1 MFNEIL
7 SNFVIMKRILNT
19 IIYAACLATVAAH
32 AQTATPQ
39 QTAEMLAA
47 DPAFSHAHVGVKAV
61 RGDGEVMASWNEEK
75 MLGPA
80 SNMKLISTGAA
91 LFSLGPQFRFS
102 TDLAYDGHISDGVL
116 HGNLYIVGGGDPVLG
131 SKDTVAVAL
140 SSVFEEWTQSLK
152 RAGIG
157 RIEGRVIG
165 DGRWLEGMGEEAS
178 WQWGDLGT
186 YYGAGVTGLM
196 FYENMMSF
204 SVSAGATVGDPV
216 KIEPYYPSCSW
227 MDFRYSG
234 VTGEKGTGDQLYM
247 YASEFE
253 PVAEIRGTFGVDRSA
268 KRLDCSNKFPEYTCA
283 VYFKNYLES
292 KGIACRGGAG
302 DFKIRKEWLDGA
314 SGRVP
319 AYGIGADGDS
329 LKVIGSF
336 YSPSLARIAFKTNHE
351 SNNLLAETLFRT
363 LGREN
368 LGSSCRDSSYVA
380 LEAVL
385 KKMHVG
391 VSGLSMQDGS
401 GLSRQNLVSPD
412 FMCRFLGSMMDTP
425 CFEEYL
431 WSLPTPGGNGTLVY
445 NMKGVPQEVRGRFRV
460 KSGSMNGV
468 RCYSGYILPADLTF
482 SEGIGIPQEV
492 KDRIIVFSVMTNN
505 CVSPSWKVRH
515 MLDRFMVELGK

>member
-1 MFNEIL
+1 M
-7 SNFVIMKRILNT
+7 
-19 IIYAACLATVAAH
+19 CLTSMGH
-32 AQTATPQ
+32 AQNADHQ
-39 QTAEMLAA
+39 QTACQLAC
-47 DPAFSHAHVGVKAV
+47 DPVFTHAHVGVKAV
-61 RGDGEVMASWNEEK
+61 RGDGEVIASWNGEK
-75 MLGPA
+75 MLAPA

-91 LFSLGPQFRFS
+91 LYSLGPSFRFS

-140 SSVFEEWTQSLK
+140 TSMFEEWTLALK

-157 RIEGRVIG
+157 RIEGRVVG
-165 DGRWLEGMGEEAS
+165 DGRWLEGMGEDPS
-178 WQWGDLGT
+178 WQLGDLGT
-186 YYGAGVTGLM
+186 YYGAAVTGLM

-204 SVSAGATVGDPV
+204 SVSAGAAVGEPV

-234 VTGEKGTGDQLYM
+234 VTGPKGTGDQLYM

-253 PVAEIRGTFGVDRSA
+253 PVAEIRGSFGIDKPA
-268 KRLDCSNKFPEYTCA
+268 KRLDCSNRFPEYTCA
-283 VYFKNYLES
+283 VYFKNYLAS
-292 KGIACRGGAG
+292 KGISCSGGAA
-302 DFKIRKEWLDGA
+302 DFKLRREWLGEA

-336 YSPSLARIAFKTNHE
+336 YSPYLSRIAFKTNHE

-368 LGSSCRDSSYVA
+368 LGSSCRDSAAVA
-380 LEAVL
+380 IEAVL

-391 VSGLSMQDGS
+391 CTGLSMQDGS
-401 GLSRQNLVSPD
+401 GLSRQNLVSAD
-412 FMCRFLGSMMDTP
+412 FMCRFLGAMMDSP

-431 WSLPTPGGNGTLVY
+431 WSLPVPGYEGTLLY

-468 RCYSGYILPADLTF
+468 RCYSGYILPADF
-482 SEGIGIPQEV
+482 IFVPGAEIPQDV
-492 KDRIIVFSVMTNN
+492 KEKIVIFSVMTNN
-505 CVSPSWKVRH
+505 CTSPSWKVRP
-515 MLDRFMVELGK
+515 MLDRFMVELGR

>member
-1 MFNEIL
+1 M
-7 SNFVIMKRILNT
+7 V
-19 IIYAACLATVAAH
+19 H
-32 AQTATPQ
+32 AQTTDPQ
-39 QTAEMLAA
+39 QTAEMLAD
-47 DPAFSHAHVGVKAV
+47 DPVFSHAHVGIKAV
-61 RGDGEVMASWNEEK
+61 RGDGGVIASVNEEK

-91 LFSLGPQFRFS
+91 LFSLGPEYRFS
-102 TDLAYDGHISDGVL
+102 TDLAYDGHISEGVL

-140 SSVFEEWTQSLK
+140 SSVFEEWSRTLK
-152 RAGIG
+152 SAGIG

-165 DGRWLEGMGEEAS
+165 DGRWLEGMGEDPS
-178 WQWGDLGT
+178 WQLEDLGT

-204 SVSAGATVGDPV
+204 SVSAGAAVGEPV

-234 VTGEKGTGDQLYM
+234 VTGKKGTGDQLYM

-292 KGIACRGGAG
+292 KGITCGGGAG
-302 DFKIRKEWLDGA
+302 DFKIRREWLG
-314 SGRVP
+314 GRIP

-329 LKVIGSF
+329 LKVIGSY
-336 YSPSLARIAFKTNHE
+336 YSPSLARIASKTNHE
-351 SNNLLAETLFRT
+351 SNNLLAETLLRT
-363 LGREN
+363 VGREN
-368 LGSSCRDSSYVA
+368 LGSSCRDSASVA
-380 LEAVL
+380 LGTVL
-385 KKMHVG
+385 KKMHIG
-391 VSGLSMQDGS
+391 STGLSMQDGS

-412 FMCRFLGSMMDTP
+412 FMCRFLGAMMDTP

-431 WSLPTPGGNGTLVY
+431 WSLPMPGYDGTLLY
-445 NMKGVPQEVRGRFRV
+445 NMKGVPQEVRERYRV
-460 KSGSMNGV
+460 KSGSMDGV
-468 RCYSGYILPADLTF
+468 RCYSGYILPADFVFT
-482 SEGIGIPQEV
+482 EGVKIPQEV

-505 CVSPSWKVRH
+505 CVSPSWKVRQ
-515 MLDRFMVELGK
+515 MLDRFMVELGR